1 MIDWRK
7 QKGHK
12 EGPVPPDLPDSILS
26 LHVDHDLQNDA
37 AKMARAADAAAT
49 KFKAADHSELRIPW
63 GSPPF
68 PSRPGAGEGGDG
80 GGGGGGGGDA
90 TESVARTAR
99 YRLMFDAMVRR
110 RVHVLATGHHADDQV
125 ETVLMRLGSGSTAL
139 GLGGM
144 RPVRRFGMALGKREG
159 DFGWFGH
166 EGLDRWIVRPL
177 LDVTKVSAPAPP
189 LLTLVGMIEFAR
201 DCMRRCALGQ
211 NPRDLR
217 FAWHSLRARPYE
229 FSARAHAAQ
238 CHSPCPRLQRKE
250 APTPG

>member
-7 QKGHK
+7 QKNNK

-26 LHVDHDLQNDA
+26 LHVDHDLQSDA
-37 AKMARAADAAAT
+37 AKMARTADAAAT
-49 KFKAADHSELRIPW
+49 KFKAANHSELRIPW

-68 PSRPGAGEGGDG
+68 PSRPGAGEEG
-80 GGGGGGGGDA
+80 GGGGGGNA
-90 TESVARTAR
+90 IESVARTAR
-99 YRLMFDAMVRR
+99 YRLMFDAMIRR

-125 ETVLMRLGSGSTAL
+125 ETVLMRLGSGSTSL

-177 LDVTKVSAPAPP
+177 LDVTKVSARPHQP
-189 LLTLVGMIEFAR
+189 LLTLVE
-201 DCMRRCALGQ
+201 
-211 NPRDLR
+211 
-217 FAWHSLRARPYE
+217 
-229 FSARAHAAQ
+229 
-238 CHSPCPRLQRKE
+238 
-250 APTPG
+250 